1 MSASDA
7 ASPGRCSVFMLTV
20 QLVHQIT
27 QGSGG
32 VTVVGIFGGMS
43 GGRRSGSRNRRRQ
56 VSEVERAAAVED
68 YRESVGR
75 LQHTAYRNLRQTVAY
90 ATIFV
95 AVMATWM
102 IFIGQATP
110 TTFPWYAVAVL
121 SGAFG
126 LSTYVVREPRPRLYV
141 LAVAVLLAVVGVVG
155 IFLTN

>member
-1 MSASDA
+1 M
-7 ASPGRCSVFMLTV
+7 
-20 QLVHQIT
+20 
-27 QGSGG
+27 
-32 VTVVGIFGGMS
+32 TVVGIFGGVS
-43 GGRRSGSRNRRRQ
+43 GGRRSGSRTRRRQ
-56 VSEVERAAAVED
+56 VGEAPRATAVED

-75 LQHTAYRNLRQTVAY
+75 LQHTAYRNLRQSVAY

-110 TTFPWYAVAVL
+110 TNLPWYAVSIL

-126 LSTYVVREPRPRLYV
+126 LSTYFVREPRPRLYV
-141 LAVAVLLAVVGVVG
+141 LAVAVVLAVVGVTG